1 MNKQQRHFFRASAV
15 ASGILLAGLAQQ
27 ATAAGFQLIEQSVS
41 GMGTA
46 YAGGAAQ
53 AQDATTV
60 YFNPAGMTRLKGTQG
75 TAGLQVIVPQAEFSD
90 DGSVH
95 AVLGPGG
102 LGSEESGDAGV
113 IGLVPNLYLT
123 NQLTDNLFLG
133 LGINAP
139 FGLATSYDDDWI
151 GRYHAIDS
159 EIVTLNI
166 NPAIAYRFN
175 KTFSVG
181 VGANAQYVKADLS
194 NALDFFLMTGGGAA
208 ADGKAELVGDD
219 WGFGWNLGF
228 LAELN
233 EGTRI
238 GLHYRSKI
246 KYEVEGEADFSNVPA
261 AVLLP
266 AFGGVPAN
274 MAFTDTDVSSDVE
287 LPATLSV
294 SLYHEFNPEWAVM
307 FDYSRTYWHVLQE
320 LRFDFE
326 NFLPDG
332 VTTLKWEDSNR
343 YSLGVQYTP
352 SAGNW
357 TYRIG
362 TAFDETPIPNEHYR
376 TPRVP
381 GEDRIWL
388 AVGLGY
394 RSSDN
399 LSFDFGYAHL
409 FVDDPQVNKSLT
421 DTENVPRG
429 NLNGSYEACVD
440 IISAQMNWKF

>member
-60 YFNPAGMTRLKGTQG
+60 YFNPAGMTRLAGSQG
-75 TAGLQVIVPQAEFSD
+75 TAGFQVIVPQAEFND
-90 DGSVH
+90 DGSVG
-95 AVLGPGG
+95 LGTP

-113 IGLVPNLYLT
+113 VGLVPNLYLT
-123 NQLTDNLFLG
+123 NQIGDNLFLG

-159 EIVTLNI
+159 SIMTVNI
-166 NPAIAYRFN
+166 NPSIAYRFN

-181 VGANAQYVKADLS
+181 VGANAQYIKANLS
-194 NALDFFLMTGGGAA
+194 NALDTFLISGGAIPG
-208 ADGKAELVGDD
+208 DGELELEGDD

-228 LAELN
+228 LAEFS
-233 EGTRI
+233 EGTRV

-246 KYEVEGEADFSNVPA
+246 KYDVEGEADFSGPITLVP
-261 AVLLP
+261 
-266 AFGGVPAN
+266 G
-274 MAFTDTDVSSDVE
+274 FTDTDASSHVE

-294 SLYHEFNPEWAVM
+294 SLYHEITPEWAVM
-307 FDYSRTYWHVLQE
+307 ADYSRTYWHVLQE

-343 YSLGVQYTP
+343 YSLGLQYTP

-357 TYRIG
+357 TYRVG

-394 RSSDN
+394 KSSDN

-421 DTENVPRG
+421 DTENQPRG
-429 NLNGSYEACVD
+429 NLHGSYEACVD